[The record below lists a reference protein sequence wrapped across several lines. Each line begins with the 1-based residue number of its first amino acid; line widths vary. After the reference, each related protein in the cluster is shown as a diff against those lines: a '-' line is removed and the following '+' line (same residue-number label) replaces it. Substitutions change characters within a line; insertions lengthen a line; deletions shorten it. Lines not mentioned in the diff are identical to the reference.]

1 MKLKNNY
8 VLTEIGDDIMAV
20 PMGVSSE
27 TSQHIIRLNETAADI
42 WHGIEEG
49 KSVEEI
55 AAELVKNYDGV
66 DEASALENVRN
77 TVGKL
82 VDAGIV
88 EDN

>member
-27 TSQHIIRLNETAADI
+27 TSQQIIRLNETAADI

-49 KSVEEI
+49 KSIQEI